1 MTRVRL
7 AMDIVSFE
15 RCFIWYQVE
24 VLGDVLTL
32 FDDDE
37 VYIYIYTLVWIK
49 EKCVTHS

>member
-37 VYIYIYTLVWIK
+37 VYIYIYPCLDQGEMCYT
-49 EKCVTHS
+49 